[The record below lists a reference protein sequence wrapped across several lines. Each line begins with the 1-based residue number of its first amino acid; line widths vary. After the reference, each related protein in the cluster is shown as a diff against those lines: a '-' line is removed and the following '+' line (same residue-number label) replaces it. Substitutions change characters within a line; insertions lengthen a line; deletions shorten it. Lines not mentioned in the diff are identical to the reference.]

1 MKKDAIPTNSVMRPS
16 RRKSHLRFL
25 SVTKDVARL
34 LETEAYLQPCK
45 PFTPSKWKKAKASR
59 EVMTVVALRVVQK

>member
-1 MKKDAIPTNSVMRPS
+1 VI
-16 RRKSHLRFL
+16 
-25 SVTKDVARL
+25 KDVAQL

-59 EVMTVVALRVVQK
+59 ELTIVVELRVVQK